1 MNMTLSTLITTEYFY
16 DIIADE
22 YNIDIE
28 NELFVIEYEVNS
40 IERNRFNSYGEV
52 ISFHDF
58 YEVNVIGVAYED
70 NDLDLSEQELENV
83 GYELLDELLNN
94 FYENKFV

>member
-22 YNIDIE
+22 YNIDVE
-28 NELFVIEYEVNS
+28 NELFVVEYEVNS
-40 IERNRFNSYGEV
+40 IERNKFNPYGEV

-70 NDLDLSEQELENV
+70 NDLYLSEQELENI